1 MQKKPSHRKVF
12 IIGGIA
18 AVVMF
23 GFSFAMV
30 PLYSTICRV
39 TGISTSVPSYELSLP
54 AIATNASG
62 GEDLSREVTVQF
74 VVINNKG
81 MPWDFFPN
89 KKTITVRPGQNIT
102 TSFHA
107 KNATSRTMT
116 VQAIPGMTPTESI
129 SHFHKIQCFCFNQQT
144 LKGGESKDMPLIF
157 NVDKDLPKD
166 IHVITLA
173 YTLFDVTPKK
183 TSKG

>member
-1 MQKKPSHRKVF
+1 MKKQNQHRKIL
-12 IIGGIA
+12 IIGCIA
-18 AVVMF
+18 AVIMF
-23 GFSFAMV
+23 FFCFAMV
-30 PLYSTICRV
+30 PLYSVICRV
-39 TGISTSVPSYELSLP
+39 TGISTSVPTKELSS
-54 AIATNASG
+54 ITATNSQ
-62 GEDLSREVTVQF
+62 EDLTREITVQF
-74 VVINNKG
+74 VVVNNKG
-81 MPWDFFPN
+81 LPWDFFPN
-89 KKTITVRPGQNIT
+89 QKTIKLHPGENIT

-116 VQAIPGMTPTESI
+116 IQAIPSMTPTESI
-129 SHFHKIQCFCFNQQT
+129 AHFHKIQCFCFNQQT

>member
-1 MQKKPSHRKVF
+1 MQKQVSHRKII

-23 GFSFAMV
+23 CFCFAMV
-30 PLYSTICRV
+30 PLYSVICRV
-39 TGISTSVPSYELSLP
+39 TGISTSVPSNELSSP
-54 AIATNASG
+54 AIGASG
-62 GEDLSREVTVQF
+62 EQDLSREITVQF
-74 VVINNKG
+74 VVVNNKG
-81 MPWDFFPN
+81 LPWDFFPN
-89 KKTITVRPGQNIT
+89 SKTIKLHPGENIQ

-107 KNATSRTMT
+107 KNTTGRTMT

-129 SHFHKIQCFCFNQQT
+129 AHFHKIQCFCFNQQT
-144 LKGGESKDMPLIF
+144 LKAGESKDMPLIF

-183 TSKG
+183 SKG